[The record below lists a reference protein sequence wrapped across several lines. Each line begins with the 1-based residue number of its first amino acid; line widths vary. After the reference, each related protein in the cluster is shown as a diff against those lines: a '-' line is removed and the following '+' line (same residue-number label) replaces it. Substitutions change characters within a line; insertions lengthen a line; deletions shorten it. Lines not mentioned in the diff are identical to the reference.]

1 MLKKKN
7 LWRGLTMVFALL
19 LAVSMMAGNILELYR
34 TSVDAF
40 LGTRSTQTVTEQSDD
55 ESDAWTYKSE
65 FTTAKEAYEGFKDFA
80 IEASQETFAL
90 LKNENGALPLAKDA
104 KITMLGVRSYA
115 PVYGNSGGSVPDGKS
130 TVQIFDA
137 FTERGFQLNPGPWQ
151 LTRHSLRTR
160 NGPSPSSAAASCRL
174 TPRSPL
180 TMIPTS

>member
-1 MLKKKN
+1 
-7 LWRGLTMVFALL
+7 MVFALL

-80 IEASQETFAL
+80 IETSQETFAL

-115 PVYGNSGGSVPDGKS
+115 PVYGNSGEMCIRDS
-130 TVQIFDA
+130 TGA
-137 FTERGFQLNPGPWQ
+137 FHDCDTSEHPGPG
-151 LTRHSLRTR
+151 TGANDSEPFAT
-160 NGPSPSSAAASCRL
+160 GAD
-174 TPRSPL
+174 
-180 TMIPTS
+180 

>member
-80 IEASQETFAL
+80 IETSQETFAL

-104 KITMLGVRSYA
+104 KITMLGVLTATAAAACRTASPPCRS
-115 PVYGNSGGSVPDGKS
+115 
-130 TVQIFDA
+130 
-137 FTERGFQLNPGPWQ
+137 
-151 LTRHSLRTR
+151 LTPL
-160 NGPSPSSAAASCRL
+160 PSAAS
-174 TPRSPL
+174 S
-180 TMIPTS
+180 

>member
-80 IEASQETFAL
+80 IETSQETFAL

-137 FTERGFQLNPGPWQ
+137 FTERGFQLNPET
-151 LTRHSLRTR
+151 L
-160 NGPSPSSAAASCRL
+160 AAYEAFFADKEWTKPQFGGGIL
-174 TPRSPL
+174 PAL
-180 TMIPTS
+180 TMIPAS

>member
-80 IEASQETFAL
+80 IETSQETFAL

-115 PVYGNSGGSVPDGKS
+115 PVYGTLP
-130 TVQIFDA
+130 
-137 FTERGFQLNPGPWQ
+137 
-151 LTRHSLRTR
+151 
-160 NGPSPSSAAASCRL
+160 
-174 TPRSPL
+174 PL
-180 TMIPTS
+180 LP

>member
-90 LKNENGALPLAKDA
+90 LKNENGALFTATAAAACRTASPPCRSLTPL
-104 KITMLGVRSYA
+104 
-115 PVYGNSGGSVPDGKS
+115 P
-130 TVQIFDA
+130 
-137 FTERGFQLNPGPWQ
+137 
-151 LTRHSLRTR
+151 
-160 NGPSPSSAAASCRL
+160 SAAS
-174 TPRSPL
+174 S
-180 TMIPTS
+180 

>member
-80 IEASQETFAL
+80 GDLCPAEERERCPASGQGCQDHHA
-90 LKNENGALPLAKDA
+90 GRP
-104 KITMLGVRSYA
+104 
-115 PVYGNSGGSVPDGKS
+115 
-130 TVQIFDA
+130 
-137 FTERGFQLNPGPWQ
+137 QLC
-151 LTRHSLRTR
+151 SCLRQQR
-160 NGPSPSSAAASCRL
+160 RQRAGRQVHRADL
-174 TPRSPL
+174 
-180 TMIPTS
+180 